1 MSLYRALLRLYPACF
16 HAEYGAEMCAI
27 FERRRRETLGA
38 FPTLFLWLEALADTI
53 ANALR
58 AHADILGQDLSFTA
72 RTLRRW
78 PGFAFTA
85 VVVSALGIGA
95 TTAAFSIT
103 DHVLFKALPFGNPD
117 GLVRLWQDQ
126 GGYAHT
132 ELSPADYRDWK
143 RMSRSFEA
151 MGAFGSRPVNLGG
164 DGEPERLDGQWVSGE
179 VFRILAVPPALGRIL
194 GAEDDAPGAP
204 HAVVLSHA
212 LWQARF
218 GGDERVL
225 GQPVLLDGA
234 PHVVVGVMP
243 ETFRFPN
250 RDTEIWISRRF
261 TDEDFEDRGDHYV
274 YALARLKKNVSLG
287 EARAEM
293 KLVAAQL
300 QRLYPTDNAHTGA
313 TVDRFRDA
321 LSAEARLLPLAL
333 LGASACVLL
342 IACTNLTNLLLA
354 RALVRKK
361 ELAIRASLGA
371 GRDRLVRQLL
381 TESLLLALAGGG
393 AGILIAASSAPV
405 LARLVP
411 NSMPIAETPSMDLRI
426 LAFALGL
433 TALTG
438 VAFGVLPAVW
448 ACSRGRLSGLQ
459 EGARAG
465 IGGRRARA
473 RSALVVAEVTTSVVL
488 LVCCGLL
495 LRALWRVQTVDPGFR
510 TADVLTLRTALPLP
524 RYGPTANRVRFYR
537 GVLSEVRAL
546 PGVLNAAYASGLPM
560 VMRGGI
566 WGVAVPGEIRDPAAL
581 PPASARFVTP
591 GFFATLGIPLR
602 SGRDISDSDTRE
614 ALFVA
619 VVSESVANR
628 HWPGQDPI
636 GRRIR
641 FGPAAERRIVGVVG
655 DISVRG
661 LERTSEPQI
670 YLSYQ
675 QVADDSIIGY
685 TPKDLVIRTAIPPLD
700 VLPWLRT
707 IIQRAD
713 PQQPISDVRLLA
725 DVIDGETAPRR
736 TQVSVLAAF
745 AAVAFVLAGIG
756 LHGLLSFAVSSREQ
770 EIGVR
775 MALGAQSA
783 DILRTVLRESLR
795 LAGVGLVLGLVLAY
809 AVGCSMEALL
819 AGVRPADLGIFAAVT
834 GLAMLMTLAGSLL
847 PAYRAVRVNPIEV
860 MRSEP

>member
-1 MSLYRALLRLYPACF
+1 MALYRVLLRFYPASF
-16 HAEYGAEMCAI
+16 RAEYGAEMCAI
-27 FERRRRETLGA
+27 FERRRRETLGVL
-38 FPTLFLWLEALADTI
+38 PTVFLWLGALADTI

-58 AHADILGQDLSFTA
+58 AHADILRQDLGFTA
-72 RTLRRW
+72 RTLRRS
-78 PGFAFTA
+78 PGFGFTA
-85 VVVSALGIGA
+85 VIVSALGIGA

-103 DHVLFKALPFGNPD
+103 DHVLFKALPFGDPD
-117 GLVRLWQDQ
+117 ALARLWLDQ
-126 GGYAHT
+126 GGYGHT

-151 MGAFGSRPVNLGG
+151 MGAFGSRAVNLGG
-164 DGEPERLDGQWVSGE
+164 EGEPERLDGQWVTGE
-179 VFRILAVPPALGRIL
+179 VFRILAVTPAIGRVI
-194 GAEDDAPGAP
+194 GTIDDAPGAP
-204 HAVVLSHA
+204 DAVVLSHS

-225 GQPVLLDGA
+225 GQSVLLDGA
-234 PHVVVGVMP
+234 PHVVIGVMP
-243 ETFRFPN
+243 PTFRFPN
-250 RDTEIWISRRF
+250 RDTAIWISKRF
-261 TDEDFEDRGDHYV
+261 KDEDFEDRGDHYV
-274 YALARLKKNVSLG
+274 YAIARLKKGVSLE

-293 KLVAAQL
+293 KVVAAQL
-300 QRLYPTDNAHTGA
+300 ERAYPDDHAHTSA

-321 LSAEARLLPLAL
+321 LPAEARLLPLAL
-333 LGASACVLL
+333 LGAAACVLL

-361 ELAIRASLGA
+361 ELAVRASLGA

-381 TESLLLALAGGG
+381 TESLLMALGGG
-393 AGILIAASSAPV
+393 GLGVLIAALAAPV

-411 NSMPIAETPSMDLRI
+411 NSLPIAQTPSMDLRI

-438 VAFGVLPAVW
+438 IAFGVLPALRAGAHV
-448 ACSRGRLSGLQ
+448 RLNGLQ
-459 EGARAG
+459 EGPRAG
-465 IGGRRARA
+465 VGGRRARA
-473 RSALVVAEVTTSVVL
+473 RSILVVAEVTTSVVL

-495 LRALWRVQTVDPGFR
+495 LRALSRVKTVDPGFR
-510 TADVLTLRTALPLP
+510 PADVLTLRTALPLP

-546 PGVLNAAYASGLPM
+546 PGVFNAAYASGLPM

-566 WGVAVPGEIRDPAAL
+566 WGVAVPGETRDQGAL

-628 HWPGQDPI
+628 HWPGLDPI

-641 FGPAAERRIVGVVG
+641 FGPAAERTIVGVVG
-655 DISVRG
+655 DIRVRG

-670 YLSYQ
+670 YLSCQ
-675 QVADDSIIGY
+675 QVADDAIIGY

-700 VLPWLRT
+700 LLPSLRA
-707 IIQRAD
+707 IIRRAD

-725 DVIDGETAPRR
+725 DVIEGETAPRR

-745 AAVAFVLAGIG
+745 AAVAFALAGIG

-775 MALGAQSA
+775 MALGARSA
-783 DILRTVLRESLR
+783 DILRTVLHESLR
-795 LAGVGLVLGLVLAY
+795 MAAVGLGLGLILAY
-809 AVGCSMEALL
+809 AAGRGMEALL
-819 AGVRPADLGIFAAVT
+819 AGVRPADATTFVAAT
-834 GLAMLMTLAGSLL
+834 GLALVMTLVGSLL
-847 PAYRAVRVNPIEV
+847 PAFRAVGVNPIDV
-860 MRSEP
+860 MRAE